1 MASVVF
7 GCGTRP
13 VISEHEAIAL
23 SMRLAEAGSVAGFT
37 AAWKISDAAHRHIGL
52 LGFGEELELD
62 DAELSL
68 LVTEL
73 AVHGGHGV
81 AESLVRLRADALTEL
96 LTRRSLLSRG

>member
-7 GCGTRP
+7 SCGTRP
-13 VISEHEAIAL
+13 VISEHEAIEL

-37 AAWKISDAAHRHIGL
+37 AAWKISDAARRHIGL

-62 DAELSL
+62 DEELS

-73 AVHGGHGV
+73 AVHGSHGV